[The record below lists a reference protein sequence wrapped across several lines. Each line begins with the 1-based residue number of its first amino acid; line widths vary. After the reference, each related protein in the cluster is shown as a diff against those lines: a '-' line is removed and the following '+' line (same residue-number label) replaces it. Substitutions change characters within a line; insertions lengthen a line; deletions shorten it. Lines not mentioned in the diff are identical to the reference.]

1 MAGLTAQLVELSAT
15 GKELDRFPDLPF
27 TGDNGSPIPFDTP
40 CSATFLG
47 TKVLVANQS
56 AIAGDAGHQ
65 AILAV
70 EVGERGRATYL
81 PKPPSSLVDP
91 SALRCASSLGS
102 SGTGVRTGQQLA
114 CGHERARGHGGQGA
128 DGGRLG

>member
-15 GKELDRFPDLPF
+15 GEELDRFPDAPL

-56 AIAGDAGHQ
+56 AIFGDAGHQ

-70 EVGERGRATYL
+70 EVGERGR
-81 PKPPSSLVDP
+81 
-91 SALRCASSLGS
+91 
-102 SGTGVRTGQQLA
+102 
-114 CGHERARGHGGQGA
+114 RAVPARRKHGFPLTRQKIF
-128 DGGRLG
+128 